1 MDMEHR
7 DQPGEH
13 AQEHSSCGQLEAVIG
28 FCNVSCEDS
37 DWHRPPP
44 CQVPPLRERELVKTD
59 FSFCRC
65 LRETWRSLQTDW
77 NGFFSRPVRPCWN
90 QGARLTKYPTCTLL
104 TQLLGTFLFFTYLFL
119 IWFDDLMEPKMS
131 PHDRPKHLTH
141 TTNQSKLVQVC
152 YWNLEN
158 ENSRY
163 EHVKRG
169 FLRQTSCYL
178 HQFTWFPASTC
189 VCSYVFVHVLACVI
203 NAEPFHKS
211 IKLPE

>member
-65 LRETWRSLQTDW
+65 LRDLKVPTDRLKRLLLQACEALLEPRSETNKISYLHFTDTVIGHFSVLYLFIFDLIW
-77 NGFFSRPVRPCWN
+77 WFNGTKDVTSRPSKTSHTHYKSVKVSS
-90 QGARLTKYPTCTLL
+90 GLL
-104 TQLLGTFLFFTYLFL
+104 LKPWKWKQ
-119 IWFDDLMEPKMS
+119 
-131 PHDRPKHLTH
+131 
-141 TTNQSKLVQVC
+141 
-152 YWNLEN
+152 
-158 ENSRY
+158 
-163 EHVKRG
+163 
-169 FLRQTSCYL
+169 
-178 HQFTWFPASTC
+178 
-189 VCSYVFVHVLACVI
+189 
-203 NAEPFHKS
+203 
-211 IKLPE
+211 